1 MAYFDTAKSAVTTN
15 NTRPTFY
22 QLVKT
27 ALAHATNILPR
38 PAKKPED
45 VIAAQTRA
53 EAHRRTVDRLMR

>member
-27 ALAHATNILPR
+27 ALVHEATVLPR
-38 PAKKPED
+38 PTKAPED
-45 VIAAQTRA
+45 LIAAQTRA
-53 EAHRRTVDRLMR
+53 EAHRRAVDKLLR

>member
-1 MAYFDTAKSAVTTN
+1 MAYFDTAKSAAATN
-15 NTRPTFY
+15 AARPTFY

-53 EAHRRTVDRLMR
+53 EAHRRAVDKLIR